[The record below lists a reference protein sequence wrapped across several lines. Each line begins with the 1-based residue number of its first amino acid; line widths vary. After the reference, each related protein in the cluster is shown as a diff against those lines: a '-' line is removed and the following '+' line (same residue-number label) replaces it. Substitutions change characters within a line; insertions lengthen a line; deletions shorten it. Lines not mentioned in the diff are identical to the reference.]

1 MASSHFEE
9 IRITG
14 IITERIT
21 EPRNDGTEG
30 SALYSIPF
38 SLSRRP
44 DAEWSRLFSQ
54 KWDRPAQFT
63 TMHRPGIAR
72 VHGDAIVLNGTT
84 IEEIENIHHKT
95 LQSVVA
101 ETNRAYG
108 ELRGQQDELRA
119 REETATQEHRKRV
132 EEIAKRLTFD

>member
-84 IEEIENIHHKT
+84 IEEVENIHLKT

-101 ETNRAYG
+101 ETNKAYG

-119 REETATQEHRKRV
+119 REETTTQEHRKRV